1 TTVSYDLL
9 GRTIQR
15 VEPDMTAAWVYDTAL
30 HGVGK
35 LTSASITSGA
45 DAGYQRSY
53 TYDTL
58 GRPVQ
63 AATTVS
69 GTTYTFAAAY
79 DANSRLS
86 QLTYPTGFALSYTYT
101 NLGYSSQLTAA
112 ATGQVYW
119 TANAR
124 DAEMHLTQQTA
135 GNGVVTTQGFSSL
148 TGRLLTVQAGAS
160 NAVA

>member
-1 TTVSYDLL
+1 TLSYDLL
-9 GRTIQR
+9 GRTVQR
-15 VEPDMTAAWVYDTAL
+15 VEPDMTSAWLYDTAL
-30 HGVGK
+30 HGIGK
-35 LTSASITSGA
+35 LTSASITAGP

-53 TYDTL
+53 AYDAL

-63 AATTVS
+63 AATTIS

-112 ATGQVYW
+112 ATCQGYW
-119 TANAR
+119 NANAP
-124 DAEMHLTQQTA
+124 DAEMHLTQQHA
-135 GNGVVTTQGFSSL
+135 G
-148 TGRLLTVQAGAS
+148 TG
-160 NAVA
+160 